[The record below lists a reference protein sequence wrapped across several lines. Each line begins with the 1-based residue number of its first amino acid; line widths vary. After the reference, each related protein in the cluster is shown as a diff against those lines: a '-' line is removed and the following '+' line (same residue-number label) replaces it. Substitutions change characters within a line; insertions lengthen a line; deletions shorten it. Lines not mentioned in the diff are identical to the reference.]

1 MNNAQ
6 YFHNNSVRASA
17 HYFVD
22 ENSVVQSVRDSDGA
36 WHCGG
41 SLESSHHPLHGICMN
56 RNSLGVEMCSDKVNG
71 KFIITAQTVDRTV
84 ELVKMLM
91 AKYNID
97 ADHVVRHYDVTGK
110 DCPEPWVRDES
121 QWKSFKARL
130 TAKEAPK
137 EEKPM
142 TDEEFTAYLRP
153 LSGDQGHTAAAR
165 LCKGRLAGSDRRRYY
180 GRYQAAESADARTAC
195 GDFTAFRSAR
205 EGREVM
211 GLGAFIKAAAG
222 AALAA
227 SAAAKASGG
236 SSSGSSSGS
245 SGSSGSLSASGK
257 NGSYAIGSNKGKNF
271 VSSAAAGS
279 TMTGSDGST
288 WKKNSDGSTTITKNG
303 STWTYG
309 SASGTGSG
317 GSSSGKT
324 SGGGSSSGS
333 SGGTYTPAGTYNDA
347 LIRQNDAQ
355 QAAEIDAIKK
365 RYEEAKAIGDVA
377 GMKKAHA
384 DAEAKRKEWGY
395 SGGSDGSDYIASGGI
410 SGANLG
416 TLMSN
421 QYNQGFQDYEKKM
434 NDAAQ
439 AQQSALQASVDSAVA
454 NLNAQKY
461 TIGKNTEANNAAAE
475 KAYMTAIN
483 PNGSMAEN
491 LAAQGLLTT
500 GNTESSQ
507 ISAGN
512 TYQNAL
518 NSNATTATEALAEI
532 ERAITQAR
540 LNGDIQKAN
549 ALADLYKEVAGKQL
563 DNVNS
568 IISAM
573 QWGQQFGLSQAEQ
586 TGTYNGTQTLAMRQ
600 LQMQLEQLEED
611 KLNGKIDRETA
622 QKQME
627 YIQAQI
633 EKMRAE
639 TTGQNLSNKYSQWQ
653 LNQLG

>member
-1 MNNAQ
+1 
-6 YFHNNSVRASA
+6 
-17 HYFVD
+17 
-22 ENSVVQSVRDSDGA
+22 
-36 WHCGG
+36 
-41 SLESSHHPLHGICMN
+41 
-56 RNSLGVEMCSDKVNG
+56 
-71 KFIITAQTVDRTV
+71 
-84 ELVKMLM
+84 
-91 AKYNID
+91 
-97 ADHVVRHYDVTGK
+97 
-110 DCPEPWVRDES
+110 
-121 QWKSFKARL
+121 
-130 TAKEAPK
+130 
-137 EEKPM
+137 
-142 TDEEFTAYLRP
+142 
-153 LSGDQGHTAAAR
+153 
-165 LCKGRLAGSDRRRYY
+165 
-180 GRYQAAESADARTAC
+180 
-195 GDFTAFRSAR
+195 
-205 EGREVM
+205 M

-222 AALAA
+222 AAKAA

-257 NGSYAIGSNKGKNF
+257 NGSYSIGSDKGKNF

-279 TMTGSDGST
+279 TMKGSDGST
-288 WKKNSDGSTTITKNG
+288 WTKNSDGTTTISKGG

-309 SASGTGSG
+309 GSSGTGSG

-324 SGGGSSSGS
+324 SGGGSS
-333 SGGTYTPAGTYNDA
+333 GGTYTPSGTHNDA
-347 LIRQNDAQ
+347 TIRNNDANQ
-355 QAAEIDAIKK
+355 SAQLDVLK
-365 RYEEAKAIGDVA
+365 RKYDEAKAIGDTA
-377 GMKKAHA
+377 GMKKAHEE
-384 DAEAKRKEWGY
+384 AEALRKSWGY
-395 SGGSDGSDYIASGGI
+395 SGGADGSDYIASGGI

-421 QYNQGFQDYEKKM
+421 QYNQGFRDYEDKM
-434 NDAAQ
+434 KAASD

-454 NLNAQKY
+454 NLEGQKY

-586 TGTYNGTQTLAMRQ
+586 TGTYNGADTLAMRQ

-653 LNQLG
+653 LNQL

>member
-1 MNNAQ
+1 MMAG
-6 YFHNNSVRASA
+6 
-17 HYFVD
+17 FV
-22 ENSVVQSVRDSDGA
+22 
-36 WHCGG
+36 
-41 SLESSHHPLHGICMN
+41 
-56 RNSLGVEMCSDKVNG
+56 
-71 KFIITAQTVDRTV
+71 
-84 ELVKMLM
+84 
-91 AKYNID
+91 
-97 ADHVVRHYDVTGK
+97 
-110 DCPEPWVRDES
+110 
-121 QWKSFKARL
+121 
-130 TAKEAPK
+130 
-137 EEKPM
+137 
-142 TDEEFTAYLRP
+142 
-153 LSGDQGHTAAAR
+153 
-165 LCKGRLAGSDRRRYY
+165 
-180 GRYQAAESADARTAC
+180 
-195 GDFTAFRSAR
+195 
-205 EGREVM
+205 
-211 GLGAFIKAAAG
+211 KAAA
-222 AALAA
+222 
-227 SAAAKASGG
+227 AAAKANKSSSGV

-257 NGSYAIGSNKGKNF
+257 NGSYSIGSDKGKNF

-279 TMTGSDGST
+279 TMKGSDGST
-288 WKKNSDGSTTITKNG
+288 WTKNSDGTTTISKGGQTF
-303 STWTYG
+303 TY
-309 SASGTGSG
+309 GTGSG
-317 GSSSGKT
+317 GTFSGKT

-333 SGGTYTPAGTYNDA
+333 SGGAYTPAGTYNDA

-395 SGGSDGSDYIASGGI
+395 SGGADGSDYIASGGI
-410 SGANLG
+410 AGANLG

-454 NLNAQKY
+454 NLEGQKY

-586 TGTYNGTQTLAMRQ
+586 TGTYNGAQTLAMRQ

-653 LNQLG
+653 LNQL

>member
-1 MNNAQ
+1 
-6 YFHNNSVRASA
+6 
-17 HYFVD
+17 
-22 ENSVVQSVRDSDGA
+22 
-36 WHCGG
+36 
-41 SLESSHHPLHGICMN
+41 
-56 RNSLGVEMCSDKVNG
+56 
-71 KFIITAQTVDRTV
+71 
-84 ELVKMLM
+84 
-91 AKYNID
+91 
-97 ADHVVRHYDVTGK
+97 
-110 DCPEPWVRDES
+110 
-121 QWKSFKARL
+121 
-130 TAKEAPK
+130 
-137 EEKPM
+137 
-142 TDEEFTAYLRP
+142 
-153 LSGDQGHTAAAR
+153 
-165 LCKGRLAGSDRRRYY
+165 
-180 GRYQAAESADARTAC
+180 
-195 GDFTAFRSAR
+195 
-205 EGREVM
+205 M

-222 AALAA
+222 AAKAA

-257 NGSYAIGSNKGKNF
+257 NGSYSIGSDKGKNF

-288 WKKNSDGSTTITKNG
+288 WKKNSDGTTTISKGG

-324 SGGGSSSGS
+324 SGSGS
-333 SGGTYTPAGTYNDA
+333 SGGTYTPSGTHNDA
-347 LIRQNDAQ
+347 TIRNNDANQ
-355 QAAEIDAIKK
+355 SAQLDVLK
-365 RYEEAKAIGDVA
+365 RKYDEAKAIGDTA
-377 GMKKAHA
+377 GMKKAHEE
-384 DAEAKRKEWGY
+384 AEALRKSWGY
-395 SGGSDGSDYIASGGI
+395 SGGADGSDYIASGGI

-461 TIGKNTEANNAAAE
+461 NIGKNTEANNAAAE

-563 DNVNS
+563 DNVNR

-653 LNQLG
+653 LNQL

>member
-1 MNNAQ
+1 
-6 YFHNNSVRASA
+6 
-17 HYFVD
+17 
-22 ENSVVQSVRDSDGA
+22 
-36 WHCGG
+36 
-41 SLESSHHPLHGICMN
+41 
-56 RNSLGVEMCSDKVNG
+56 
-71 KFIITAQTVDRTV
+71 
-84 ELVKMLM
+84 
-91 AKYNID
+91 
-97 ADHVVRHYDVTGK
+97 
-110 DCPEPWVRDES
+110 
-121 QWKSFKARL
+121 
-130 TAKEAPK
+130 
-137 EEKPM
+137 
-142 TDEEFTAYLRP
+142 
-153 LSGDQGHTAAAR
+153 
-165 LCKGRLAGSDRRRYY
+165 
-180 GRYQAAESADARTAC
+180 
-195 GDFTAFRSAR
+195 
-205 EGREVM
+205 M

-222 AALAA
+222 AAKAA

-236 SSSGSSSGS
+236 SSSSSSSGS

-257 NGSYAIGSNKGKNF
+257 NGSYSIGSAKGKNF

-279 TMTGSDGST
+279 TMKGSDGST
-288 WKKNSDGSTTITKNG
+288 WTKNSDGTTTISKGG

-324 SGGGSSSGS
+324 SGGGSS
-333 SGGTYTPAGTYNDA
+333 GGTYTPSGTHNDA
-347 LIRQNDAQ
+347 TIRNNDANQ
-355 QAAEIDAIKK
+355 SAQLDVLK
-365 RYEEAKAIGDVA
+365 RKYDEAKAIGDTA
-377 GMKKAHA
+377 GMKKAHEE
-384 DAEAKRKEWGY
+384 AEALRKSWGY
-395 SGGSDGSDYIASGGI
+395 SGGADGSDYIASGGI

-421 QYNQGFQDYEKKM
+421 RYNQGFQDYEKKM

-573 QWGQQFGLSQAEQ
+573 QWGQQFGS
-586 TGTYNGTQTLAMRQ
+586 TLR
-600 LQMQLEQLEED
+600 
-611 KLNGKIDRETA
+611 
-622 QKQME
+622 
-627 YIQAQI
+627 
-633 EKMRAE
+633 
-639 TTGQNLSNKYSQWQ
+639 
-653 LNQLG
+653 

>member
-1 MNNAQ
+1 M
-6 YFHNNSVRASA
+6 
-17 HYFVD
+17 
-22 ENSVVQSVRDSDGA
+22 
-36 WHCGG
+36 
-41 SLESSHHPLHGICMN
+41 
-56 RNSLGVEMCSDKVNG
+56 
-71 KFIITAQTVDRTV
+71 
-84 ELVKMLM
+84 
-91 AKYNID
+91 
-97 ADHVVRHYDVTGK
+97 
-110 DCPEPWVRDES
+110 
-121 QWKSFKARL
+121 
-130 TAKEAPK
+130 
-137 EEKPM
+137 
-142 TDEEFTAYLRP
+142 
-153 LSGDQGHTAAAR
+153 
-165 LCKGRLAGSDRRRYY
+165 LAG
-180 GRYQAAESADARTAC
+180 A
-195 GDFTAFRSAR
+195 
-205 EGREVM
+205 V
-211 GLGAFIKAAAG
+211 KAAA
-222 AALAA
+222 
-227 SAAAKASGG
+227 AAAKASKSSSGG

-257 NGSYAIGSNKGKNF
+257 NGSYSIGSDKGKNF

-279 TMTGSDGST
+279 TMKGSDGST
-288 WKKNSDGSTTITKNG
+288 WKKNSDGTTTISKGG

-395 SGGSDGSDYIASGGI
+395 SGGADGSDYIASGGI
-410 SGANLG
+410 AGANLG

-653 LNQLG
+653 LNQL

>member
-1 MNNAQ
+1 
-6 YFHNNSVRASA
+6 
-17 HYFVD
+17 
-22 ENSVVQSVRDSDGA
+22 
-36 WHCGG
+36 
-41 SLESSHHPLHGICMN
+41 
-56 RNSLGVEMCSDKVNG
+56 
-71 KFIITAQTVDRTV
+71 
-84 ELVKMLM
+84 
-91 AKYNID
+91 
-97 ADHVVRHYDVTGK
+97 
-110 DCPEPWVRDES
+110 
-121 QWKSFKARL
+121 
-130 TAKEAPK
+130 
-137 EEKPM
+137 
-142 TDEEFTAYLRP
+142 
-153 LSGDQGHTAAAR
+153 
-165 LCKGRLAGSDRRRYY
+165 
-180 GRYQAAESADARTAC
+180 
-195 GDFTAFRSAR
+195 
-205 EGREVM
+205 M

-222 AALAA
+222 AAKAA

-236 SSSGSSSGS
+236 SFSGGSSGS
-245 SGSSGSLSASGK
+245 SGSSESLSASGK
-257 NGSYAIGSNKGKNF
+257 NGSYSIGSDKGKNF

-279 TMTGSDGST
+279 TMKGSDGST
-288 WKKNSDGSTTITKNG
+288 WTKNSDGTTTISKGG

-309 SASGTGSG
+309 GASGTGSG

-324 SGGGSSSGS
+324 SGSGSSSGS
-333 SGGTYTPAGTYNDA
+333 SGGAYTPAGTYNDA

-395 SGGSDGSDYIASGGI
+395 SGGADGSDYLASGGI

-573 QWGQQFGLSQAEQ
+573 RWGQQFGLSQGEQ
-586 TGTYNGTQTLAMRQ
+586 TGTYNGADTIAMRQ

-653 LNQLG
+653 LNQL

>member
-1 MNNAQ
+1 
-6 YFHNNSVRASA
+6 
-17 HYFVD
+17 
-22 ENSVVQSVRDSDGA
+22 
-36 WHCGG
+36 
-41 SLESSHHPLHGICMN
+41 
-56 RNSLGVEMCSDKVNG
+56 
-71 KFIITAQTVDRTV
+71 
-84 ELVKMLM
+84 
-91 AKYNID
+91 
-97 ADHVVRHYDVTGK
+97 
-110 DCPEPWVRDES
+110 
-121 QWKSFKARL
+121 
-130 TAKEAPK
+130 
-137 EEKPM
+137 
-142 TDEEFTAYLRP
+142 
-153 LSGDQGHTAAAR
+153 
-165 LCKGRLAGSDRRRYY
+165 
-180 GRYQAAESADARTAC
+180 
-195 GDFTAFRSAR
+195 
-205 EGREVM
+205 M

-222 AALAA
+222 AAKAA

-257 NGSYAIGSNKGKNF
+257 NGSYSIGSDKGKNF

-279 TMTGSDGST
+279 TMKGSDGST
-288 WKKNSDGSTTITKNG
+288 WKKNSDGTTTISKGG

-324 SGGGSSSGS
+324 SGGGSS
-333 SGGTYTPAGTYNDA
+333 GGTYTPSGTHNDA
-347 LIRQNDAQ
+347 TIRNNDANQ
-355 QAAEIDAIKK
+355 SAQLDVLK
-365 RYEEAKAIGDVA
+365 RKYDEAKAIGDTA
-377 GMKKAHA
+377 GMKKAHEE
-384 DAEAKRKEWGY
+384 AEALRKSWGY
-395 SGGSDGSDYIASGGI
+395 SGGADGSDYIASGGI

-454 NLNAQKY
+454 NLEGQKY

-573 QWGQQFGLSQAEQ
+573 QWGQQFGLSQGEQ
-586 TGTYNGTQTLAMRQ
+586 TGTYNGADTIAMRQ

-653 LNQLG
+653 LNQL

>member
-1 MNNAQ
+1 MMAG
-6 YFHNNSVRASA
+6 
-17 HYFVD
+17 FV
-22 ENSVVQSVRDSDGA
+22 
-36 WHCGG
+36 
-41 SLESSHHPLHGICMN
+41 
-56 RNSLGVEMCSDKVNG
+56 
-71 KFIITAQTVDRTV
+71 
-84 ELVKMLM
+84 
-91 AKYNID
+91 
-97 ADHVVRHYDVTGK
+97 
-110 DCPEPWVRDES
+110 
-121 QWKSFKARL
+121 
-130 TAKEAPK
+130 
-137 EEKPM
+137 
-142 TDEEFTAYLRP
+142 
-153 LSGDQGHTAAAR
+153 
-165 LCKGRLAGSDRRRYY
+165 
-180 GRYQAAESADARTAC
+180 
-195 GDFTAFRSAR
+195 
-205 EGREVM
+205 
-211 GLGAFIKAAAG
+211 KAAA
-222 AALAA
+222 
-227 SAAAKASGG
+227 AAAKANKSSSGG

-245 SGSSGSLSASGK
+245 SGSSGSSSSGSSGASMAATGK
-257 NGSYAIGSNKGKNF
+257 GGSYAIGSDKGKDF
-271 VSSAAAGS
+271 VNSAAAGS
-279 TMTGSDGST
+279 TMKGSDGST
-288 WKKNSDGSTTITKNG
+288 WTKNSDGTTTISKGGQTF
-303 STWTYG
+303 TYG
-309 SASGTGSG
+309 GSSGTGSG

-333 SGGTYTPAGTYNDA
+333 SGGAYTPAGTYNDA
-347 LIRQNDAQ
+347 LIRQNDAR

-395 SGGSDGSDYIASGGI
+395 SGGADGSDYIASGGI
-410 SGANLG
+410 AGANLG

-586 TGTYNGTQTLAMRQ
+586 TGTYNGADTIAMRQ
-600 LQMQLEQLEED
+600 LKMQEQQLKED
-611 KLNGKIDRETA
+611 IENGKVDRQTA
-622 QKQME
+622 LKQLE

-633 EKMRAE
+633 ENMQAD
-639 TTGQNLSNKYSQWQ
+639 TTGKNLSNKYSQWQ
-653 LNQLG
+653 LNQL

>member
-1 MNNAQ
+1 
-6 YFHNNSVRASA
+6 
-17 HYFVD
+17 
-22 ENSVVQSVRDSDGA
+22 
-36 WHCGG
+36 
-41 SLESSHHPLHGICMN
+41 
-56 RNSLGVEMCSDKVNG
+56 
-71 KFIITAQTVDRTV
+71 
-84 ELVKMLM
+84 
-91 AKYNID
+91 
-97 ADHVVRHYDVTGK
+97 
-110 DCPEPWVRDES
+110 
-121 QWKSFKARL
+121 
-130 TAKEAPK
+130 
-137 EEKPM
+137 
-142 TDEEFTAYLRP
+142 
-153 LSGDQGHTAAAR
+153 
-165 LCKGRLAGSDRRRYY
+165 
-180 GRYQAAESADARTAC
+180 
-195 GDFTAFRSAR
+195 
-205 EGREVM
+205 M

-222 AALAA
+222 AAKAA
-227 SAAAKASGG
+227 SAAAKANGG
-236 SSSGSSSGS
+236 SSSGGSSGS

-257 NGSYAIGSNKGKNF
+257 NGSYSIGSDKGKNF

-279 TMTGSDGST
+279 TMKGSDGST
-288 WKKNSDGSTTITKNG
+288 WTKNSDGTTTISKGG

-324 SGGGSSSGS
+324 SGGGSS
-333 SGGTYTPAGTYNDA
+333 GGTYTPSGTHNDA
-347 LIRQNDAQ
+347 TIRNNDANQ
-355 QAAEIDAIKK
+355 SAQLDVLK
-365 RYEEAKAIGDVA
+365 RKYDEAKAIGDTA
-377 GMKKAHA
+377 GMKKAHEE
-384 DAEAKRKEWGY
+384 AEALRKSWGY
-395 SGGSDGSDYIASGGI
+395 SGGADGSDYIASGGI

-653 LNQLG
+653 LNQL

>member
-1 MNNAQ
+1 M
-6 YFHNNSVRASA
+6 
-17 HYFVD
+17 
-22 ENSVVQSVRDSDGA
+22 
-36 WHCGG
+36 
-41 SLESSHHPLHGICMN
+41 
-56 RNSLGVEMCSDKVNG
+56 
-71 KFIITAQTVDRTV
+71 
-84 ELVKMLM
+84 
-91 AKYNID
+91 
-97 ADHVVRHYDVTGK
+97 
-110 DCPEPWVRDES
+110 
-121 QWKSFKARL
+121 
-130 TAKEAPK
+130 
-137 EEKPM
+137 
-142 TDEEFTAYLRP
+142 
-153 LSGDQGHTAAAR
+153 
-165 LCKGRLAGSDRRRYY
+165 LAG
-180 GRYQAAESADARTAC
+180 A
-195 GDFTAFRSAR
+195 
-205 EGREVM
+205 V
-211 GLGAFIKAAAG
+211 KAAA
-222 AALAA
+222 
-227 SAAAKASGG
+227 AAAKASKSSSGG
-236 SSSGSSSGS
+236 SSSSSSSGS

-257 NGSYAIGSNKGKNF
+257 NGSYSIGSDKGKNF

-279 TMTGSDGST
+279 TMKGSDGST
-288 WKKNSDGSTTITKNG
+288 WTKNSDGTTTISKGG

-309 SASGTGSG
+309 SPSGTGSG

-324 SGGGSSSGS
+324 SGGGSS
-333 SGGTYTPAGTYNDA
+333 GGTYTPSGTHNDA
-347 LIRQNDAQ
+347 TIRNNDANQ
-355 QAAEIDAIKK
+355 SAQLDVLK
-365 RYEEAKAIGDVA
+365 RKYDEAKAIGDTA
-377 GMKKAHA
+377 GMKKAHEE
-384 DAEAKRKEWGY
+384 AEALRKSWGY
-395 SGGSDGSDYIASGGI
+395 SGGADGSDYIASGGI

-653 LNQLG
+653 LNQL

>member
-1 MNNAQ
+1 
-6 YFHNNSVRASA
+6 
-17 HYFVD
+17 
-22 ENSVVQSVRDSDGA
+22 
-36 WHCGG
+36 
-41 SLESSHHPLHGICMN
+41 
-56 RNSLGVEMCSDKVNG
+56 
-71 KFIITAQTVDRTV
+71 
-84 ELVKMLM
+84 
-91 AKYNID
+91 
-97 ADHVVRHYDVTGK
+97 
-110 DCPEPWVRDES
+110 
-121 QWKSFKARL
+121 
-130 TAKEAPK
+130 
-137 EEKPM
+137 
-142 TDEEFTAYLRP
+142 
-153 LSGDQGHTAAAR
+153 
-165 LCKGRLAGSDRRRYY
+165 
-180 GRYQAAESADARTAC
+180 
-195 GDFTAFRSAR
+195 
-205 EGREVM
+205 M

-222 AALAA
+222 AAKAA

-236 SSSGSSSGS
+236 SSSGGSSGS

-257 NGSYAIGSNKGKNF
+257 NGSYSIGSAKGKNF

-279 TMTGSDGST
+279 TMKGSDGST
-288 WKKNSDGSTTITKNG
+288 WTKNSDGTTTISKGG

-324 SGGGSSSGS
+324 SGGGSS
-333 SGGTYTPAGTYNDA
+333 GGTYTPSGTHNDA
-347 LIRQNDAQ
+347 TIRNNDANQ
-355 QAAEIDAIKK
+355 SAQLDVLK
-365 RYEEAKAIGDVA
+365 RKYDEAKAIGDTA
-377 GMKKAHA
+377 GMKKAHEE
-384 DAEAKRKEWGY
+384 AEALRKSWGY
-395 SGGSDGSDYIASGGI
+395 SGGADGSDYIASGGI

-653 LNQLG
+653 LNQL

>member
-1 MNNAQ
+1 
-6 YFHNNSVRASA
+6 
-17 HYFVD
+17 
-22 ENSVVQSVRDSDGA
+22 
-36 WHCGG
+36 
-41 SLESSHHPLHGICMN
+41 
-56 RNSLGVEMCSDKVNG
+56 
-71 KFIITAQTVDRTV
+71 
-84 ELVKMLM
+84 
-91 AKYNID
+91 
-97 ADHVVRHYDVTGK
+97 
-110 DCPEPWVRDES
+110 
-121 QWKSFKARL
+121 
-130 TAKEAPK
+130 
-137 EEKPM
+137 
-142 TDEEFTAYLRP
+142 
-153 LSGDQGHTAAAR
+153 
-165 LCKGRLAGSDRRRYY
+165 
-180 GRYQAAESADARTAC
+180 
-195 GDFTAFRSAR
+195 
-205 EGREVM
+205 M

-222 AALAA
+222 AAKAA

-257 NGSYAIGSNKGKNF
+257 NGSYAIGSDKGKNF
-271 VSSAAAGS
+271 VNGAAAGS
-279 TMTGSDGST
+279 TMKGSDGST
-288 WKKNSDGSTTITKNG
+288 WTKNSDGTTTISKGG

-309 SASGTGSG
+309 SASGTGS
-317 GSSSGKT
+317 
-324 SGGGSSSGS
+324 GGSSSGS

-395 SGGSDGSDYIASGGI
+395 SGGADGSDYIASGGI

-421 QYNQGFQDYEKKM
+421 RYNQGFQDYEDKM
-434 NDAAQ
+434 KAASD

-454 NLNAQKY
+454 NLEGQKY

-586 TGTYNGTQTLAMRQ
+586 TGTYNGSATIAMRQ
-600 LQMQLEQLEED
+600 LEMQEKQLEED
-611 KLNGKIDRETA
+611 LLNGKISRELYN
-622 QKQME
+622 QQ
-627 YIQAQI
+627 IAQI
-633 EKMRAE
+633 KAEIEKTQAE

-653 LNQLG
+653 LNQL

>member
-1 MNNAQ
+1 
-6 YFHNNSVRASA
+6 
-17 HYFVD
+17 
-22 ENSVVQSVRDSDGA
+22 
-36 WHCGG
+36 
-41 SLESSHHPLHGICMN
+41 
-56 RNSLGVEMCSDKVNG
+56 
-71 KFIITAQTVDRTV
+71 
-84 ELVKMLM
+84 
-91 AKYNID
+91 
-97 ADHVVRHYDVTGK
+97 
-110 DCPEPWVRDES
+110 
-121 QWKSFKARL
+121 
-130 TAKEAPK
+130 
-137 EEKPM
+137 
-142 TDEEFTAYLRP
+142 
-153 LSGDQGHTAAAR
+153 
-165 LCKGRLAGSDRRRYY
+165 
-180 GRYQAAESADARTAC
+180 
-195 GDFTAFRSAR
+195 
-205 EGREVM
+205 M

-222 AALAA
+222 AAKAA

-288 WKKNSDGSTTITKNG
+288 WKKNSDGTTTISKGGQTF
-303 STWTYG
+303 TYG
-309 SASGTGSG
+309 GASGTGSG

-324 SGGGSSSGS
+324 SGSGSSSGS

-395 SGGSDGSDYIASGGI
+395 SGGSDGSDYLASGGI

-454 NLNAQKY
+454 NLEGQKY

-586 TGTYNGTQTLAMRQ
+586 TGMYNGANTIAMRQ

-653 LNQLG
+653 LNQL